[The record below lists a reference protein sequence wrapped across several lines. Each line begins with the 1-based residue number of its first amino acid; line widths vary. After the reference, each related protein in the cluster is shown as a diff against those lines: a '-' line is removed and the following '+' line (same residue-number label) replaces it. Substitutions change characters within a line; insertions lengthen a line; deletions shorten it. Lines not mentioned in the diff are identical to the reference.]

1 MHEQRNRLG
10 RAAEPN
16 YNVVLN
22 TDDLP
27 SQGDGISCGAYVCLY
42 AYFRVLLGRWPSIAD
57 FGQQNQADMRIAV
70 FDACMT
76 GRLRRPIAAVDGG
89 AGAAAIVNEFLDAD
103 DAARTRTVDGDI
115 TFDIDQV
122 DAAEQAAILESFRAA
137 RTASVIAT
145 RRLVL

>member
-1 MHEQRNRLG
+1 
-10 RAAEPN
+10 
-16 YNVVLN
+16 
-22 TDDLP
+22 
-27 SQGDGISCGAYVCLY
+27 
-42 AYFRVLLGRWPSIAD
+42 
-57 FGQQNQADMRIAV
+57 MRIAI

-76 GRLRRPIAAVDGG
+76 GRLRRPFAAVGGG
-89 AGAAAIVNEFLDAD
+89 ADAAIVNEFLDAD

-137 RTASVIAT
+137 RTASVIAA

>member
-1 MHEQRNRLG
+1 
-10 RAAEPN
+10 
-16 YNVVLN
+16 
-22 TDDLP
+22 
-27 SQGDGISCGAYVCLY
+27 
-42 AYFRVLLGRWPSIAD
+42 
-57 FGQQNQADMRIAV
+57 MRIAI

-76 GRLRRPIAAVDGG
+76 GRLRRPIAAVGGG
-89 AGAAAIVNEFLDAD
+89 AGAAAIVNEFLDANV
-103 DAARTRTVDGDI
+103 AARTRTVDGDI